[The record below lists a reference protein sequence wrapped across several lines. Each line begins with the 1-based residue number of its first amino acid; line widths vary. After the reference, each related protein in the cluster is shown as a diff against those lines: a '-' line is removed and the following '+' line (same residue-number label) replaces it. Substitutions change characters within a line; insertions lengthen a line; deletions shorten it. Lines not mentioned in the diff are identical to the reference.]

1 MYYFQ
6 IRITRNTQPKYP
18 VERKEFCWEAVLA
31 LHPDKLAKISLQT
44 PPSPL
49 TPPPS
54 PPPPSLPTYAMLSV
68 IQRMKEK
75 QSGAFRNKALPKSLE

>member
-1 MYYFQ
+1 M
-6 IRITRNTQPKYP
+6 
-18 VERKEFCWEAVLA
+18 LA

-75 QSGAFRNKALPKSLE
+75 QSGAFRNKSLPKTLE